1 MSICLFASNSI
12 LMRAIVWFRM
22 SSQVWANKVDNLINT
37 INTIDQG
44 VAKVVYNVGDNFE
57 NGKQD
62 GLKQIGDCMNDIFNA
77 MDEMVELSKLL
88 NDDSVSSSGHKDV
101 ILYNVDQLLEAVDI
115 FAQSLNPENE
125 MSNDVSSYWY
135 FMFHFMSGFCAG

>member
-1 MSICLFASNSI
+1 
-12 LMRAIVWFRM
+12 M

-125 MSNDVSSYWY
+125 MSNDVSSY
-135 FMFHFMSGFCAG
+135 